1 MIPVIKD
8 MRASLASNVGA
19 VIGASFRSRS
29 FLEEPAAFFPCA
41 IAMMGGGYTTQKE
54 ARDG

>member
-1 MIPVIKD
+1 
-8 MRASLASNVGA
+8 MRASLASNVG
-19 VIGASFRSRS
+19 VVTGASFRSRS

-41 IAMMGGGYTTQKE
+41 IAMMGGVYTTQKE